1 MIAPGMTT
9 QAKTDALMR
18 QLEAFTPPDEPVVVS
33 SGIGQAISMPTVAG
47 PTITERHTLCWR
59 QVLAYIDHRIGELHR
74 LLETPGLP
82 EARTEGLRG
91 EVRALRQL
99 ASQGDDQPT
108 IAQRNIYQT

>member
-1 MIAPGMTT
+1 MIAPGLTT
-9 QAKTDALMR
+9 QAKADALMEK
-18 QLEAFTPPDEPVVVS
+18 LEAFTPPEGSLVVS
-33 SGIGQAISMPTVAG
+33 SEIGKAVSVPAVTG
-47 PTITERHTLCWR
+47 PAITERHTLCWR

-99 ASQGDDQPT
+99 ASQGDDQPI
-108 IAQRNIYQT
+108 IAQRNIYPT